1 MVWPGFP
8 RPRRA
13 GRSGHIDTVVPGP
26 LPWTRPP
33 HQPNRV
39 GELVLDGEGA
49 RFRLWVTGREQERL
63 RQVLDLPLTRS

>member
-1 MVWPGFP
+1 MTWEKA
-8 RPRRA
+8 RRA
-13 GRSGHIDTVVPGP
+13 AEFISAGDHFGGSLHPFFGNQ
-26 LPWTRPP
+26 L
-33 HQPNRV
+33 